1 MEKNN
6 LFDNIK
12 YLKGVGPK
20 MAEILN
26 QMGIYTKYD
35 LLTYP
40 PFRYIDRNII
50 EEDKIEDGNYITIFA
65 QVIDCGE
72 IFTRKRKY
80 IFQALAKTKK
90 ENYFFLTWFN
100 NRFIKNSIKKGD
112 IALFSG
118 KVRIKRGGFEI
129 LHPDFEIFQDDFFE
143 LINTGKIVPVY
154 HTKSNLTQKYLRK
167 LVFNLLKNIDQIEE
181 DLPPNLLAQKNL
193 IDLTQAIKNLHFPEN
208 EKKKDESL
216 RRLKYGE
223 LFYAGLLVAKRKIEN
238 RERRVEKNYL
248 SSSVLVDRFLS
259 SLDFEL
265 TEDQKKVVGE
275 ILNDLKSDRPMNR
288 LLMGDVGVGKTVVAT
303 IAMLY
308 AVDSGYQ
315 TALMAPTEILA
326 QQHYLKIKNWVEN
339 LGVDVELLT
348 SSITENKRRYEQ
360 IRNGD
365 IKIVIGTHAL
375 IGEDVVFKNLKFVI
389 VDEQHRFGVI
399 HRSSLKEKGVDVDY
413 LVMTATPI
421 PRSLSLAIYGDMD
434 LSEIRQ
440 RPSMQKE
447 IKTKWV
453 SPEGIVKMYEFIR
466 KRIDNRER
474 VFIVCPAIEGGEEA
488 DYESVK
494 KVYENLSK
502 TYLKGYKL
510 GIIHSKLSP
519 KEREKIMYELKE
531 GVIDVLVGTTI
542 IEVGIDIKEATVM
555 VILSAER
562 FGLSQLHQLRGRVG
576 RGDKQSFCFVVSSE
590 DITDDA
596 KKRLQVFSRY
606 HDGFKIS
613 EYDLKL
619 RGPGEIWGKK
629 QSGIPV
635 FKFANFFDD
644 FDLMKEAFKDAEDFL
659 YTDMNLLKKENR
671 VVKINIERRLNEKVD

>member
-1 MEKNN
+1 MVKNN
-6 LFDNIK
+6 LFDSIK

-50 EEDKIEDGNYITIFA
+50 EEDKIEDGDYITIFA

-72 IFTRKRKY
+72 IFTRKGKY

-112 IALFSG
+112 VALFSG

-154 HTKSNLTQKYLRK
+154 HTRSNITQKYLRK
-167 LVFNLLKNIDQIEE
+167 LVFNLLKDIDQIDE
-181 DLPPNLLAQKNL
+181 DLPSDLLIQKNL
-193 IDLTQAIKNLHFPEN
+193 IDLTKAIKNLHFPEN
-208 EKKKDESL
+208 EEKKEESL

-248 SSSVLVDRFLS
+248 LNSSLVDRFLS
-259 SLDFEL
+259 SLDFRL
-265 TEDQKKVVGE
+265 TDDQKKVINE
-275 ILNDLKSDRPMNR
+275 ILNDLKSDKPMNR

-315 TALMAPTEILA
+315 AALMAPTEILA

-348 SSITENKRRYEQ
+348 SSITENKRRYDQ
-360 IRNGD
+360 IKNGD

-399 HRSSLKEKGVDVDY
+399 HRSSLKEKGIDVDY

-466 KRIDNRER
+466 KRIDNKER

-519 KEREKIMYELKE
+519 KDREKVMNELKE

-542 IEVGIDIKEATVM
+542 IEVGIDIKDATVM

-596 KKRLQVFSRY
+596 KKRLQVFSKY
-606 HDGFKIS
+606 NDGFKIS

-619 RGPGEIWGKK
+619 RGPGEIWGRK
-629 QSGIPV
+629 QSGIPM

-644 FDLMKEAFKDAEDFL
+644 FDLMKEAFKDAENFL
-659 YTDMNLLKKENR
+659 YSDMNLLKKENR
-671 VVKINIERRLNEKVD
+671 VIKINLERRLNEKVD

>member
-659 YTDMNLLKKENR
+659 YSDMNLLKKENR

>member
-1 MEKNN
+1 MEKNSI
-6 LFDNIK
+6 FDDIK

-20 MAEILN
+20 MAENLK
-26 QMGIYTKYD
+26 QLGIYTKYD

-50 EEDKIEDGNYITIFA
+50 EEDKIEDGDYVTIFA

-72 IFTRKRKY
+72 IFTRKGKY

-100 NRFIKNSIKKGD
+100 NRFIKNNIKKGD

-118 KVRIKRGGFEI
+118 KVRMKRGGYEI

-154 HTKSNLTQKYLRK
+154 HTKSNITQKYLRK
-167 LVFNLLKNIDQIEE
+167 LVFNLLKEVKSIEE
-181 DLPPNLLAQKNL
+181 DLPSNIIVQKNL

-208 EKKKDESL
+208 EKKKQESL

-223 LFYAGLLVAKRKIEN
+223 LFYAGLIIAKKKIEN
-238 RERRVEKNYL
+238 RERKVEKNYL
-248 SSSVLVDRFLS
+248 PKSDLVDKFLS
-259 SLDFEL
+259 TLDFKL
-265 TEDQKKVVGE
+265 TGDQKKVIEE
-275 ILNDLKSDRPMNR
+275 ILSDLKSARPMNR

-315 TALMAPTEILA
+315 AALMAPTEILA

-339 LGVDVELLT
+339 LGIDVELLT
-348 SSITENKRRYEQ
+348 SSIAENKRRYEK
-360 IRNGD
+360 IKNGD
-365 IKIVIGTHAL
+365 VKIVIGTHAL
-375 IGEDVVFKNLKFVI
+375 IGENVVFKNLKFVI

-399 HRSSLKEKGVDVDY
+399 HRSSLKEKGIDVDY

-434 LSEIRQ
+434 LSEIRE

-453 SPEGIVKMYEFIR
+453 SPEGIVKMYEFIK
-466 KRIDNRER
+466 KRIENKER

-502 TYLKGYKL
+502 THLKGCKL
-510 GIIHSKLSP
+510 GIIHSRLNP
-519 KEREKIMYELKE
+519 KDREKVMYELKE

-542 IEVGIDIKEATVM
+542 IEVGIDVKEATVM

-576 RGDKQSFCFVVSSE
+576 RGNKQSFCFVVSSE
-590 DITDDA
+590 DITDEA
-596 KKRLQVFSRY
+596 KKRLQVFSKY
-606 HDGFKIS
+606 NDGFKIS

-635 FKFANFFDD
+635 FKFADFFED
-644 FDLMKEAFKDAEDFL
+644 FDLMKEAFKDAEKFL
-659 YTDMNLLKKENR
+659 YSDMNLLKMENR
-671 VVKINIERRLNEKVD
+671 IVKINLERRLNEKVD

>member
-1 MEKNN
+1 MVKNN
-6 LFDNIK
+6 LFDSIK

-26 QMGIYTKYD
+26 QMGIHTKYD

-50 EEDKIEDGNYITIFA
+50 EEDKIEEGDYITIFA

-72 IFTRKRKY
+72 IFTRKGKY

-154 HTKSNLTQKYLRK
+154 HTKSNITQKYLRK
-167 LVFNLLKNIDQIEE
+167 LVFNLLKDIDRIDE
-181 DLPPNLLAQKNL
+181 DLPSDLLEQKNL

-208 EKKKDESL
+208 EEKKEESL

-248 SSSVLVDRFLS
+248 LKSSLVERFLS

-265 TEDQKKVVGE
+265 TDDQKRVINE
-275 ILNDLKSDRPMNR
+275 ILNDLKSDKPMNR

-339 LGVDVELLT
+339 LKVDVELLT

-360 IRNGD
+360 IKNGE

-375 IGEDVVFKNLKFVI
+375 IGDDVVFKNLKFVI

-453 SPEGIVKMYEFIR
+453 SPEGIMKMYEFIR
-466 KRIDNRER
+466 KRIDNGER
-474 VFIVCPAIEGGEEA
+474 VFIVCPAIEGGDEA

-519 KEREKIMYELKE
+519 KDREKVMEELKE

-596 KKRLQVFSRY
+596 KKRLQVFSKY
-606 HDGFKIS
+606 NDGFKIS

-619 RGPGEIWGKK
+619 RGPGEIWGKR

-635 FKFANFFDD
+635 FKFANFFED
-644 FDLMKEAFKDAEDFL
+644 FDLMKEAFKDAENFL
-659 YTDMNLLKKENR
+659 YSDMNLLKKENR
-671 VVKINIERRLNEKVD
+671 VVKINLERRLNEKVD